1 MIAGLLTAA
10 DAEFAMHTKMQAALI
25 IFLMDFLRAKLDSF
39 TLVLDYAVA
48 EI

>member
-25 IFLMDFLRAKLDSF
+25 IFQYGFLARK
-39 TLVLDYAVA
+39 T
-48 EI
+48 